1 MKLDSQRAREIG
13 RLGGIASAQAKKS
26 QRGMRQ
32 TLLTL
37 LASDQNILSDA
48 SPAPLTAG
56 EALARGLIRQ
66 AVEGNIKAAE
76 FIRDTVGEKPG
87 KPPADTSDKSQTHEI
102 RIRVVE

>member
-32 TLLTL
+32 TLLAL
-37 LASDQNILSDA
+37 LASDQNILNDDSA
-48 SPAPLTAG
+48 APLTAG

-66 AVEGNIKAAE
+66 AVDGNIKAAE

-87 KPPADTSDKSQTHEI
+87 KSQSDTTDKSQTHEI